1 MDIPLSRRTALRY
14 ARLAMQVAA
23 LRAAYRDHG
32 GAAATPTTIAQINRI
47 HAQANR
53 VFAREAD
60 LPRFPQLP
68 EAASAGPFDIRHLL
82 VQLVDACDVFER
94 RHTDVRPRL
103 SPPRA

>member
-14 ARLAMQVAA
+14 ARLAVQVLA
-23 LRAAYRDHG
+23 LRAAHRDHG

-60 LPRFPQLP
+60 LPRFPLLP
-68 EAASAGPFDIRHLL
+68 ETASVGPFDIRQFLA
-82 VQLVDACDVFER
+82 QLVDACDSFER
-94 RHTDVRPRL
+94 RHIDIRPRL
-103 SPPRA
+103 SPPRG